1 MRIVMQKIMK
11 KIKLPAFIEDVRL
24 RYVSMAMLALAV
36 VGIIVAAMIRPW
48 LALAMT
54 VVLLGLVIASFYTL
68 ETITRNTNKYIKHL
82 SYRIKRGEQEAL
94 VRMPMGILMFDK
106 DLNIEWLN
114 PFLSQYFDDDEVL
127 GQNLGD
133 VDSELAEIIRSNQ
146 NVQEP
151 RRVHW
156 GNHQFNI
163 TVQTGIGVVY
173 MMDVTPYAKIEQEAA
188 DQKIIIGQIFLDNYD
203 EVTQSLDDQ
212 LVSNLNS
219 FVTTELNN
227 WATEFGL
234 FVKRVDDDH
243 FLMIA
248 YTKSLTAVV
257 KNKFKI
263 LDTIREGTSK
273 QNAPLTLSVGIAYG
287 DSDLAQLALTSQSNL
302 DLALGRGGDQ
312 VVVKS
317 KAGEAK
323 FYGGKTNPMEKRTR
337 VRARMISQALQ
348 ELFRQ
353 TDKIYVVG
361 HERPDM
367 DSVGAALGIR
377 RIAQMNGKECYVV
390 LDPTNLH
397 SDVERLM
404 EKVASDTELANQI
417 ITPDAAYLGATEK
430 SMLVMVDHSKPSI
443 TTARSLYDKLQNRVV
458 ILDHHRRGEEFPD
471 NPMLV
476 YIEPYASSTCEL
488 IAEMFEYQPQ
498 GSAPLNKLEATAM
511 LAGITVDTKSFAL
524 RTGTR
529 TFDAASYLRSM
540 GADAM
545 LISTMLKENVDNYIQ
560 KNHLIDGVEMI
571 GDNMALCTGEEQKA
585 YDPVIAAQAADT
597 LLSLA
602 GIDASFV
609 VTRRRDGKV
618 GISAR
623 SLGDVNVQVIME
635 QLGGGGH
642 LSNAATQIE
651 NTTVADT
658 KGELLNVINKVMN
671 QNDDEDDEA

>member
-1 MRIVMQKIMK
+1 MQKIK
-11 KIKLPAFIEDVRL
+11 KTLKLPAFIEDVRL
-24 RYVSMAMLALAV
+24 RYVSIAMVVLALI
-36 VGIIVAAMIRPW
+36 GIVVAAMIKPW

-54 VVLLGLVIASFYTL
+54 AVLIGLVVASFYTL
-68 ETITRNTNKYIKHL
+68 ETITKNTNQYITNL

-94 VRMPMGILMFDK
+94 VRMPMGIMMYDK
-106 DLNIEWLN
+106 QLNIEWLN
-114 PFLSQYFDDDEVL
+114 PFLSHYFDDGVL
-127 GQNLGD
+127 GQNLMD
-133 VDSELAEIIRSNQ
+133 VDKALATIIKKAAGSQELQ
-146 NVQEP
+146 
-151 RRVHW
+151 RVRW
-156 GNHQFNI
+156 GSHQFDV
-163 TVQTGIGVVY
+163 TVQSSIGVIY
-173 MMDVTPYAKIEQEAA
+173 MMDVTPYAKIEAEAEE
-188 DQKIIIGQIFLDNYD
+188 QKVVIGQIFLDNYD

-212 LVSNLNS
+212 LVSNLSNY
-219 FVTTELNN
+219 VTTELTN
-227 WATEFGL
+227 WATEFGF

-243 FLMIA
+243 FLMLA
-248 YTKSLTAVV
+248 YAGALHKII
-257 KNKFKI
+257 KDKFKI

-273 QNAPLTLSVGIAYG
+273 QNAPLTLSIGIAYG
-287 DSDLAQLALTSQSNL
+287 DKDLAQLALTSQSNL

-312 VVVKS
+312 VVVKAKS
-317 KAGEAK
+317 GEAK

-348 ELFRQ
+348 ELFKQ

-367 DSVGAALGIR
+367 DSIGAALGIR

-390 LDPTNLH
+390 LDPANLH

-404 EKVASDTELANQI
+404 EKVAGDTELANQI
-417 ITPDAAYLGATEK
+417 ITPEAAITGATDK

-443 TTARSLYDKLQNRVV
+443 TTARDLYDALESRVV

-540 GADAM
+540 GADAL
-545 LISTMLKENVDNYIQ
+545 LISTLLKENVENYIQ
-560 KNHLIDGVEMI
+560 KNHLIDGVEML
-571 GDNMALCTGEEQKA
+571 GDNMALCTGEEQRT

-609 VTRRRDGKV
+609 ITRRPGGRI

-623 SLGDVNVQVIME
+623 SLGDINVQVIME
-635 QLGGGGH
+635 RMGGGGH
-642 LSNAATQIE
+642 LSNAATQIDSG
-651 NTTVADT
+651 TIADV
-658 KGELLNVINKVMN
+658 KGDLINVIHKVMT
-671 QNDDEDDEA
+671 QEGDEDDEDDEA

>member
-1 MRIVMQKIMK
+1 MQKIFK
-11 KIKLPAFIEDVRL
+11 KIKLPAFIEDVRV
-24 RYVSMAMLALAV
+24 RYVSFAMIALAV
-36 VGIIVAAMIRPW
+36 VGVVIAALIRPW
-48 LALAMT
+48 LAVAMLI
-54 VVLLGLVIASFYTL
+54 VLIGLVFAVFYAL
-68 ETITRNTNKYIKHL
+68 ATITQNTNKYIANL

-94 VRMPMGILMFDK
+94 VRMPIGIMMYDK
-106 DLNIEWLN
+106 DLTIQWLN
-114 PFLSQYFDDDEVL
+114 PFLSNYFDQDVI
-127 GQNLGD
+127 GQSLKE
-133 VDSELAEIIRSNQ
+133 VDSDLAQIIKKASASQELT
-146 NVQEP
+146 
-151 RRVHW
+151 RVHW
-156 GNHQFNI
+156 GDHQFDV
-163 TVQTGIGVVY
+163 TVQSSIGVIY
-173 MMDVTPYAKIEQEAA
+173 MMDVTPYAKIEEQAE
-188 DQKIIIGQIFLDNYD
+188 DQKVVIGQIFLDNFD

-212 LVSNLNS
+212 LVSNLNNY
-219 FVTTELNN
+219 VTTELTN

-243 FLMIA
+243 FIMIGYA
-248 YTKSLTAVV
+248 QSLQAIV
-257 KNKFKI
+257 KDKFRV

-273 QNAPLTLSVGIAYG
+273 QNAPLTLSIGIAYG
-287 DSDLAQLALTSQSNL
+287 DTDLSQLSLTSQSNL

-312 VVVKS
+312 VVVKA
-317 KAGEAK
+317 KTGEAK

-348 ELFRQ
+348 ELLKQ
-353 TDKIYVVG
+353 TDKVYVVG

-367 DSVGAALGIR
+367 DSIGASLGVR

-404 EKVASDTELANQI
+404 EHVASDPELANQI
-417 ITPDAAYLGATEK
+417 ITPDAAIAGATDK
-430 SMLVMVDHSKPSI
+430 SLLVMVDHSKPSI
-443 TTARSLYDKLQNRVV
+443 TEARGLYNKLESRVV
-458 ILDHHRRGEEFPD
+458 ILDHHRRGEEFPA

-498 GSAPLNKLEATAM
+498 SGEPLNKLEATAM
-511 LAGITVDTKSFAL
+511 LAGITVDTKNFAL

-540 GADAM
+540 GADAK
-545 LISTMLKENVDNYIQ
+545 LISDMLKENVDNYIQ
-560 KNHLIDGVEMI
+560 KNHLIDGVEML
-571 GDNMALCTGEEQKA
+571 GDNMALCTGEEEKA

-597 LLSLA
+597 LLSLS

-609 VTRRRDGKV
+609 ITRRKDGRI

-635 QLGGGGH
+635 RMGGGGH
-642 LSNAATQIE
+642 LSNAATQLDGGTI
-651 NTTVADT
+651 ADA
-658 KGELLNVINKVMN
+658 KGELLNVIHKVLN
-671 QNDDEDDEA
+671 QESDDDTDDDD

>member
-1 MRIVMQKIMK
+1 MQKIK
-11 KIKLPAFIEDVRL
+11 GTIKLPAFLEDVRL
-24 RYVSMAMLALAV
+24 RYVSLAMVALAV
-36 VGIIVAAMIRPW
+36 AGIIIAFFIKPL
-48 LALAMT
+48 LALGMT
-54 VVLLGLVIASFYTL
+54 VVLIGILLASFYTL
-68 ETITRNTNKYIKHL
+68 ETITKNTNKYIANL

-94 VRMPMGILMFDK
+94 VRMPMGILMYDK
-106 DLNIEWLN
+106 KMNIEWLN
-114 PFLSQYFDDDEVL
+114 PFLRTYFGDEPAL
-127 GQNLGD
+127 GRNLAD
-133 VDSELAEIIRSNQ
+133 VDGELAAIIAGHQDSK
-146 NVQEP
+146 EP
-151 RRVHW
+151 RLVHW
-156 GNHQFNI
+156 GENQFEI
-163 TVQTGIGVVY
+163 TVQSSIGVVY
-173 MMDVTPYAKIEQEAA
+173 MMDVTRYAAIEQRAA
-188 DQKIIIGQIFLDNYD
+188 DEKIVIGQIFLDNYD

-212 LVSNLNS
+212 LISNLSNY
-219 FVTTELNN
+219 VTTELTT
-227 WATEFGL
+227 WATKYGF
-234 FVKRVDDDH
+234 FVKRVDEDH
-243 FLMIA
+243 FILIA
-248 YTKSLTAVV
+248 YAKALRAVIAD
-257 KNKFKI
+257 KFRI

-273 QNAPLTLSVGIAYG
+273 QNAPLTLSIGIAYG
-287 DSDLAQLALTSQSNL
+287 DTDLGQLALTSQSNL

-312 VVVKS
+312 VVVK
-317 KAGEAK
+317 ARTGEAK

-348 ELFRQ
+348 ELFKQ

-361 HERPDM
+361 HGRPDM
-367 DSVGAALGIR
+367 DSIGAALGVR

-404 EKVASDTELANQI
+404 EKVASDPELANQI
-417 ITPDAAYLGATEK
+417 ITPEAAIGGATDK

-443 TTARSLYDKLQNRVV
+443 TTAPELYTKLQNRVV

-511 LAGITVDTKSFAL
+511 LAGITVDTKNFAL

-540 GADAM
+540 GADAK
-545 LISTMLKENVDNYIQ
+545 LISNMLKENLDSYIQ

-571 GDNMALCTGEEQKA
+571 GDNMAVACGEEVKS

-597 LLSLA
+597 LLSLS

-609 VTRRRDGKV
+609 VTKRRDGKV

-623 SLGDVNVQVIME
+623 SLGDINVQLIME
-635 QLGGGGH
+635 RLGGGGH
-642 LSNAATQIE
+642 LSNAATQMAGV
-651 NTTVADT
+651 TVADA
-658 KGELLNVINKVMN
+658 KGELLNAIHKELT
-671 QNDDEDDEA
+671 QEDD

>member
-1 MRIVMQKIMK
+1 MRNILK
-11 KIKLPAFIEDVRL
+11 KIELPAFLEDLRL
-24 RYVSMAMLALAV
+24 RYVS
-36 VGIIVAAMIRPW
+36 AAMIGLALLGVIIAAFIKPW
-48 LALAMT
+48 LAIGMLL
-54 VVLLGLVIASFYTL
+54 VLIGLVAASFYTL
-68 ETITRNTNKYIKHL
+68 ETITKNTNQYITNL

-94 VRMPMGILMFDK
+94 IRMPMGIMMYDK
-106 DLNIEWLN
+106 KLNVEWIN
-114 PFLSQYFDDDEVL
+114 PFLSNYFGDEKVI
-127 GQNLGD
+127 GRNLAD
-133 VDSELAEIIRSNQ
+133 VDSELEQIVVNYEDSDKAQ
-146 NVQEP
+146 
-151 RRVHW
+151 RVHW
-156 GNHQFNI
+156 GDHEFEV
-163 TVQTGIGVVY
+163 TVQGDIGVVY
-173 MMDVTPYAKIEQEAA
+173 LMDITPYARIEAEAQNDKIA
-188 DQKIIIGQIFLDNYD
+188 IGQIFLDNYD
-203 EVTQSLDDQ
+203 EITESLDDQ
-212 LVSNLNS
+212 LISNLDS
-219 FVTTELNN
+219 YVTTAMND
-227 WATEFGL
+227 WATKFGL
-234 FVKRVDDDH
+234 FVKRVDNDH

-248 YTKSLTAVV
+248 YAGSL
-257 KNKFKI
+257 KNVIKDKFKI
-263 LDTIREGTSK
+263 LDQIREETSK
-273 QNAPLTLSVGIAYG
+273 QNAPLTLSIGIAY
-287 DSDLAQLALTSQSNL
+287 DDDDLSRLALTSQSDL

-317 KAGEAK
+317 RSGEAK

-348 ELFRQ
+348 ELFKQ
-353 TDKIYVVG
+353 TDKIYVMG
-361 HERPDM
+361 HAHPDM

-390 LDPTNLH
+390 LNPDNLH

-404 EKVASDTELANQI
+404 ERVASDPELANQI
-417 ITPDAAYLGATEK
+417 ITPEAAQAGATDK

-443 TTARSLYDKLQNRVV
+443 TTSQPLYQRLANRTV

-498 GSAPLNKLEATAM
+498 NAGSLNKLEASAM
-511 LAGITVDTKSFAL
+511 LAGITVDTKNFSL

-560 KNHLIDGVEMI
+560 KNHLIDSVEMI
-571 GDNMALCTGEEQKA
+571 GDNMALCTGEENRT

-602 GIDASFV
+602 HIDVSFV
-609 VTRRRDGKV
+609 ISKRPDGKV

-635 QLGGGGH
+635 RLGGGGH
-642 LSNAATQIE
+642 LSNAATQISGS
-651 NTTVADT
+651 TVADV
-658 KGELLNVINKVMN
+658 KQQLLKVINSDLT
-671 QNDDEDDEA
+671 QSDDEAGN